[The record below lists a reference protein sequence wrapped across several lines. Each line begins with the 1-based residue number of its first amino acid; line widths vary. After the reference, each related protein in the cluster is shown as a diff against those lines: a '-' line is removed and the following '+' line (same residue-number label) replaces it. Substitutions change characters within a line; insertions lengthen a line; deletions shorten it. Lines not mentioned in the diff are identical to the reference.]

1 MKVKQY
7 HPDVN
12 RDGRDSDALIRRVIQ
27 AYEVSFIYRKKK
39 LKKFIIDS
47 VYLARSKCFQNNV
60 SKNNF

>member
-27 AYEVSFIYRKKK
+27 AYEVAFIYRKKK
-39 LKKFIIDS
+39 LKNFIID
-47 VYLARSKCFQNNV
+47 
-60 SKNNF
+60 